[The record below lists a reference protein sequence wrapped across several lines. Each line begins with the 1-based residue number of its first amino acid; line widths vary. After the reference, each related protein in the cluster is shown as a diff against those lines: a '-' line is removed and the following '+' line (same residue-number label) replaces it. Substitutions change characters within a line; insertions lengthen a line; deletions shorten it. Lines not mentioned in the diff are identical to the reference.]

1 VNTTESELY
10 LHQIPLSQSDRLLN
24 EWGHDLLREY
34 FSIAELLLPTN
45 HPVLELATGSG
56 RMCAVLSCLFPS
68 VVTGDRTLTDHPRV
82 IERVPPEFLR
92 RITFLQFDMEQ
103 LPFGTGQIHSVVCM
117 NTLHETE
124 HPSACLQELVRITQ
138 PEGRLI
144 VGDFNR
150 TGFDVMQRIHELVY
164 HNDHN
169 EGDISPEEIHRH
181 LSLSFQSVST
191 IETPLNRTFL
201 ATRKL

>member
-1 VNTTESELY
+1 MNSTESEQY
-10 LHQIPLSQSDRLLN
+10 LHQIPLSQSDRLLQ

-34 FSIAELLLPTN
+34 FSIAELLLPTD

-68 VVTGDRTLTDHPRV
+68 IVTGDLTLTDHPRV
-82 IERVPPEFLR
+82 IERVPPAFLS
-92 RITFLQFDMEQ
+92 RITFLQLDMEQ
-103 LPFGTGQIHSVVCM
+103 LPFGTGEILSIVCM

-124 HPSACLQELVRITQ
+124 QPSVCLQELIRITH
-138 PEGRLI
+138 PDGRLI

-169 EGDISPEEIHRH
+169 EGIISPEEIHRQ
-181 LSLSFQSVST
+181 LSRSFQSVRT

-201 ATRKL
+201 ATHKR